1 MRPLRLEMKGLR
13 SYRER
18 VELDLSGGDLFA
30 IVGDTGSGKS
40 SILEA
45 MVFALY
51 NGTTWGGARRRTS
64 SRARGTGP

>member
-51 NGTTWGGARRRTS
+51 NGTTWGGRETTS
-64 SRARGTGP
+64 LISG